1 MALSNQSDLS
11 AFLSIR
17 GKSIKKFLS
26 IPILMTS
33 QNRLSLEDGF
43 RLLVSSNTLIRFCI
57 VASQDLANL
66 VKPSSKT
73 LPFSI
78 IHLPGIWPFL
88 VSHLLGL
95 GWFFNLT
102 FCGLKKPIK

>member
-33 QNRLSLEDGF
+33 RNRLSLADGF
-43 RLLVSSNTLIRFCI
+43 RLLVLSNPLLRFRL
-57 VASQDLANL
+57 VVSQDLADV

-73 LPFSI
+73 LPFSVS
-78 IHLPGIWPFL
+78 HLPGIWPFS

-95 GWFFNLT
+95 G
-102 FCGLKKPIK
+102 